1 MVPSDIYLYYQ
12 ITKINNCVIS
22 WQQLRGKV
30 MYNAETSSS
39 TPQYLCAYVSQN
51 DLHHPEMTV
60 RETINFAS
68 NMLGANNEFGR
79 SVFLVF
85 YQNNKIK

>member
-1 MVPSDIYLYYQ
+1 M
-12 ITKINNCVIS
+12 IS
-22 WQQLRGKV
+22 CQQLHGKV

-85 YQNNKIK
+85 FIKITKLNSYPQAIARFINTDIAN

>member
-1 MVPSDIYLYYQ
+1 
-12 ITKINNCVIS
+12 
-22 WQQLRGKV
+22 
-30 MYNAETSSS
+30 MYNGQTSSS

-79 SVFLVF
+79 SLCFSFF
-85 YQNNKIK
+85 YQNKKNKIAILI